1 MKTRIITALILLCIF
16 IPVLIFSHTV
26 IFPIFVSLVSLFAV
40 YEYIKC
46 LGFEKNYSI
55 SLPTLL
61 ISVVI
66 PIFSAYVTGELR
78 TLTLPLLAIAIA
90 YLFYLF
96 SCAVF
101 MKGKMAFSSVC
112 TIFTGVAYILSAMVS
127 ITLLR
132 RAWGGEYL
140 YILIFVGAWVTD
152 TFAYFTGRFFGKH
165 KLIVEISPKKTV
177 EGSVGGIVFCVLS
190 FLLFGFIVGRVV
202 GVTPNYLVL
211 GLSAIPVSV
220 IAQIGDLIFS
230 LIKREHNI
238 KDYGNIFPGHGG
250 MLDRIDSIIPVSIV
264 LYILTSVGKGFSFF
278 S

>member
-1 MKTRIITALILLCIF
+1 MKTRIITALVLLCIF
-16 IPVLIFSHTV
+16 IPVLIFSHTA
-26 IFPIFVSLVSLFAV
+26 IFPVFVSLISLFAV

-46 LGFEKNYSI
+46 LGYEKDYKI

-61 ISVVI
+61 ISVFLPV
-66 PIFSAYVTGELR
+66 FSAYATKGALA
-78 TLTLPLLAIAIA
+78 LSLLAVAIA

-101 MKGKMAFSSVC
+101 MRGKMAFSSVC
-112 TIFTGVAYILSAMVS
+112 AIFTGVAYILSAMVS

-132 RAWGGEYL
+132 RAVGGEYL

-177 EGSVGGIVFCVLS
+177 EGSIGGIVFCILS
-190 FLLFGFIVGRVV
+190 FLLFGFIVGKTV
-202 GVTPNYLVL
+202 GVTPNYLTL
-211 GLSAIPVSV
+211 GLSAIPVSI

-264 LYILTSVGKGFSFF
+264 LYILVSVGGSFSFF